1 MYDQAQVM
9 EGKNQKDGDRMVG
22 AGGKN
27 HELEFAKNVCEVPGR
42 EKQHDPMCM
51 KWCYTAPYP
60 KYWGGAYRRWP
71 SPSSAAQASPT
82 NRCQK
87 ANKRQKADV
96 VCHGR
101 LQQK

>member
-1 MYDQAQVM
+1 MFDQAQFM

-27 HELEFAKNVCEVPGR
+27 HELDFAKNECEIPGR
-42 EKQHDPMCM
+42 EKQHDPMIM
-51 KWCYTAPYP
+51 KWCYRALLP
-60 KYWGGAYRRWP
+60 KYLGGVFKPWP

-87 ANKRQKADV
+87 ANKNHKADV